1 MDKNQNRFLSL
12 DVFRGMTIVFMIIVN
27 NGGGPI
33 SFSPLEH
40 ARWFGF
46 TPTDLVFPSF
56 LFAMGN
62 AMSFAMKKFAGLSD
76 GAVVWKIFKRAFI
89 IFLLGYLM
97 YWFPFV
103 TKDAGGWH
111 LSPIADTR
119 IMGVLQ
125 RIALCYLFGS
135 LIVYFISSRT
145 AVIVISV
152 LLLFGYW
159 SILRFFGDP
168 NNHFGMLTNAGTY
181 LDKSLLGDAHL
192 YHGEH
197 DVLGKA
203 VAFDPEGILSTL
215 PAIVNVICG
224 YYAGKFIQ
232 QKGKTYETI
241 SKLMLFGFLLIFL
254 ALWWNLTFPI
264 GKKLWTSPFTL
275 LTVGIDMVLISGLI
289 YVVEMLQW
297 NKWNWTSFFT
307 TVGKNPLP
315 IYLFSELG
323 ATILFIIPVGGTSLS
338 QAVNKSF
345 FQVIAPGP
353 IGSLLF
359 AICFMLICWL
369 FGKILDKKKIYIRV

>member
-1 MDKNQNRFLSL
+1 MDKTQNRFLSL

-27 NGGGPI
+27 NGGGPV

-40 ARWFGF
+40 AKWFGF
-46 TPTDLVFPSF
+46 TQTDLVFPSF

-62 AMSFAMKKFAGLSD
+62 AMSFSMKKFAGLSS
-76 GAVVWKIFKRAFI
+76 GSVVWRIFKRAAI

-111 LSPIADTR
+111 FAPIADTR

-135 LIVYFISSRT
+135 LIVYFIKSTT
-145 AVIVISV
+145 AVVIFSII
-152 LLLFGYW
+152 LLFGYW
-159 SILRFFGDP
+159 FLLLIFGDH
-168 NNHFGMLTNAGTY
+168 NNPYGMLTNAGTY
-181 LDKSLLGDAHL
+181 LDKFVLGDSHL
-192 YHGEH
+192 YHGER
-197 DVLGKA
+197 

-224 YYAGKFIQ
+224 YFAGKFIQ
-232 QKGKTYETI
+232 EKGKSYETI
-241 SKLMLFGFLLIFL
+241 SRLMLFGFLFIFL
-254 ALWWNLTFPI
+254 ALFWNLSFPI
-264 GKKLWTSPFTL
+264 SKKLWTSPFTL
-275 LTVGIDMVLISGLI
+275 LTVGIDMVLISALI
-289 YVVEMLQW
+289 YIVEMLQW

-315 IYLFSELG
+315 VYLFSELG
-323 ATILFIIPVGGTSLS
+323 ATILFIIPVGGISLY

-359 AICFMLICWL
+359 AICFMLICWV
-369 FGKILDKKKIYIRV
+369 FGKILDKNKIYIRV

>member
-1 MDKNQNRFLSL
+1 MDKTQNRFLSL

-27 NGGGPI
+27 NGGGPV

-40 ARWFGF
+40 AKWFGF

-62 AMSFAMKKFAGLSD
+62 AMSFSMKKFAGLGS
-76 GAVVWKIFKRAFI
+76 GSVVWKIFKRAAI
-89 IFLLGYLM
+89 IFLLGFLM

-103 TKDAGGWH
+103 AKDSTGWH
-111 LSPIADTR
+111 LAPLSGTR
-119 IMGVLQ
+119 IFGVLQ
-125 RIALCYLFGS
+125 RIALCYLFAS
-135 LIVYFISSRT
+135 LIVYFIKSTT
-145 AVIVISV
+145 AVVIISI

-159 SILRFFGDP
+159 FSLLIFGDHNAP
-168 NNHFGMLTNAGTY
+168 YGMLTNAGTY
-181 LDKSLLGDAHL
+181 LDKALLGDAHL
-192 YHGEH
+192 YHGE
-197 DVLGKA
+197 G
-203 VAFDPEGILSTL
+203 VAFDPEGILSTF

-232 QKGKTYETI
+232 EKGKGYETI
-241 SKLMLFGFLLIFL
+241 SKLMLYGFLFIFL

-264 GKKLWTSPFTL
+264 AKKLWTSPFVL
-275 LTVGIDMVLISGLI
+275 LTVGIDLVLISALI

-297 NKWNWTSFFT
+297 NRWNWTSFFT

-315 IYLFSELG
+315 VYLFSELG

-338 QAVNKSF
+338 DAVNKSF
-345 FQVIAPGP
+345 FQAIAPGP

-359 AICFMLICWL
+359 AICFMLVCWL
-369 FGKILDKKKIYIRV
+369 FGKILDKNKIYIRV

>member
-1 MDKNQNRFLSL
+1 MDKTQNRFLSL

-27 NGGGPI
+27 NGGGPV

-40 ARWFGF
+40 AKWFGF

-62 AMSFAMKKFAGLSD
+62 AMSFSMKKFAGLSS
-76 GAVVWKIFKRAFI
+76 GSVVWRIFKRAAI

-111 LSPIADTR
+111 FAPIADTR

-135 LIVYFISSRT
+135 LIVYFIKSTT
-145 AVIVISV
+145 AVVIFSII
-152 LLLFGYW
+152 LLFGYW
-159 SILRFFGDP
+159 FLLLIFGDH
-168 NNHFGMLTNAGTY
+168 NNPYGMLTNAGTY
-181 LDKSLLGDAHL
+181 LDKFVLGDSHL
-192 YHGEH
+192 YHGER
-197 DVLGKA
+197 

-224 YYAGKFIQ
+224 YFAGKFIQ
-232 QKGKTYETI
+232 EKGKSYETI
-241 SKLMLFGFLLIFL
+241 SRLMLFGFLFIFL
-254 ALWWNLTFPI
+254 ALFWNLSFPI
-264 GKKLWTSPFTL
+264 SKKLWTSPFTL
-275 LTVGIDMVLISGLI
+275 LTVGIDMVLISALI
-289 YVVEMLQW
+289 YIVEMLQW

-315 IYLFSELG
+315 VYLFSELG
-323 ATILFIIPVGGTSLS
+323 ATILFIIPVGGISLY

-359 AICFMLICWL
+359 AICFMLICWV
-369 FGKILDKKKIYIRV
+369 FGKILDKNKIYIRV

>member
-27 NGGGPI
+27 NGGGPV

-40 ARWFGF
+40 AKWFGF

-62 AMSFAMKKFAGLSD
+62 AMSFSMKKFAGLSS
-76 GAVVWKIFKRAFI
+76 GSVVWRIFKRAAI

-103 TKDAGGWH
+103 TKDASGLH
-111 LSPIADTR
+111 FAPIANTR

-135 LIVYFISSRT
+135 LIVYFIKSTT
-145 AVIVISV
+145 AVVIVSIV
-152 LLLFGYW
+152 LLFGYW
-159 SILRFFGDP
+159 FLLLIFGDH
-168 NNHFGMLTNAGTY
+168 NNPYGMLTNAGTY
-181 LDKSLLGDAHL
+181 LDKFVLGDNHL
-192 YHGEH
+192 YHGER
-197 DVLGKA
+197 

-224 YYAGKFIQ
+224 YFAGKFIQ
-232 QKGKTYETI
+232 EKGKTYETI

-289 YVVEMLQW
+289 YIVEMLQW

-315 IYLFSELG
+315 VYLFSELG
-323 ATILFIIPVGGTSLS
+323 ATILFIIPVGGTNLAE
-338 QAVNKSF
+338 AVNKSF

-369 FGKILDKKKIYIRV
+369 FGKILDKRKIYIRV